1 MLIEFNVE
9 NYRSIREKQQL
20 SMVSTSS
27 PDFREQN
34 TFSPN
39 EKAVP
44 RLLRSLV
51 MFGPNA
57 GGKSTVIKAL
67 HFMRHFVVSS
77 ASGRQEGEEID
88 VTPFLLDEDS
98 QQSPSEFE
106 TLFVQDGVRYQYGFS
121 ATRTRVI
128 SEWLL
133 AYPTGKAQRW
143 FERTYDSKKET
154 YDWYIGPSFKGRAKV
169 LTDATRSNALF
180 LSTGVQL
187 NNDQLK
193 PVFHWFHKLAVI
205 RSHGRL
211 PKRFRDF
218 TLKQCNS
225 EASKKRVI
233 EFLREA
239 DLGIDGLRLEKQLI
253 DESLLD
259 LPDNLSSDVRK
270 KVDKLI
276 GTEHVRPLFMHK
288 MLNSEDKYLEFELE
302 DESDGTQNLFS
313 LAGPWLDVLENGMVV
328 VFDELDTSLHPKIV
342 RFLICLLHDN
352 STNPNNAQ
360 LVCTSHDVTLMEGDL
375 FRRDQ
380 IWFVEKNSLRS
391 TQLVPLSDFSPRK
404 GEAIMKGYLKGR
416 YGGLPYIPR
425 LAC

>member
-1 MLIEFNVE
+1 MLIEFNLE
-9 NYRSIREKQQL
+9 NYRSIRGRQQL

-27 PDFREQN
+27 PDFRDQN
-34 TFSPN
+34 TFLPE

-67 HFMRHFVVSS
+67 YFMRQFVVGS
-77 ASGRQEGEEID
+77 ATGRQEGEEID
-88 VTPFLLDEDS
+88 VTPFLLDKDS
-98 QQSPSEFE
+98 QRSPSEFE
-106 TLFVQDGVRYQYGFS
+106 ILFVQDGVRYQYGFS
-121 ATRTRVI
+121 ATRSRVI

-143 FERTYDSKKET
+143 FEREYDSKKES

-180 LSTGVQL
+180 LSTAVQL

-193 PVFHWFHKLAVI
+193 PVFHWFNKLAVI
-205 RSHGRL
+205 RSHGKF
-211 PKRFRDF
+211 PEIFRNF
-218 TLKQCNS
+218 TLEQCNS
-225 EASKKRVI
+225 GENKKRIV

-239 DLGIDGLRLEKQLI
+239 DLGIDGLRLEKQVV
-253 DESLLD
+253 DESHLN
-259 LPDNLSSDVRK
+259 LPDNLPPDVRK
-270 KVDKLI
+270 KVDELI
-276 GTEHVRPLFMHK
+276 GTEHIRPLFMHQ
-288 MLNSEDKYLEFELE
+288 MLDNDNEFIAFELE

-313 LAGPWLDVLENGMVV
+313 LAGPWLDVLDKGMVV

-342 RFLICLLHDN
+342 RFLVCLLHGN
-352 STNPNNAQ
+352 KTNLNNAQ
-360 LVCTSHDVTLMEGDL
+360 LISTSHDVTLMEGNL

-380 IWFVEKNSLRS
+380 IWFVEKNSSRS

-425 LAC
+425 LVC